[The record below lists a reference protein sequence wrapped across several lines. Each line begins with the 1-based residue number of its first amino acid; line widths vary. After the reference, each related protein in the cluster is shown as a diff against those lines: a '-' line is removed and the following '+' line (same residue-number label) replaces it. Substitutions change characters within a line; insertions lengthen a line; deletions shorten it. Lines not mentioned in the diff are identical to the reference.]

1 MSLVWWLAATGSLFK
16 SIETG
21 RRHPADAVSARFSC
35 QDIFCGET
43 HNMLVAKITLPQPTH
58 TTDRWYWM
66 ISHKPRLR
74 AVTTFSTLVC
84 QEFSNPYSCI
94 ICSPH
99 MLHDGGFFRI
109 RRQLSSLGEPFGN
122 MLATRPYDEETISQS
137 FWPKSKDGKT
147 FYWSASYV
155 SSPS

>member
-1 MSLVWWLAATGSLFK
+1 MTAEWPTRKQQNNDQMELFHVFSVSWRILISALEARWMSLVWWLAATGSLFN

-21 RRHPADAVSARFSC
+21 SRNPADAGSAKFSC

-66 ISHKPRLR
+66 ISHTPRLR
-74 AVTTFSTLVC
+74 AVTTFSSPRC
-84 QEFSNPYSCI
+84 QAFSNPCSRN

-99 MLHDGGFFRI
+99 MRHGEDFFR
-109 RRQLSSLGEPFGN
+109 FKGN
-122 MLATRPYDEETISQS
+122 
-137 FWPKSKDGKT
+137 
-147 FYWSASYV
+147 
-155 SSPS
+155 